1 MGFDLDASC
10 FGYDGSRLWC
20 LPRARRAVNGRIN
33 VVDPSRQSVTYETR
47 LLKYAE
53 RGFAVAVPGL
63 EPQRIDASATL
74 RPWHEVNGLARLL
87 CVIKRRQERVN
98 HIKAGRE
105 MNKSRWCKWE
115 EPHQGQALCEHKGG
129 KAGLGERVMNWFG
142 AAAARGMDPDKP
154 DGNAILC
161 VAPDVQS
168 RRMHGW
174 RGDLQRHAPSSLCR
188 LLEALNLLDKLR
200 PPRSEPDAAPAPF
213 ESDYEDIV
221 VDGRTTREVLKA
233 ISNKSFWHPGIDN
246 HPFDATRCRRAP
258 IVVASTRGNAAPAR
272 VTSDFDLLVD
282 TPPNPLIV
290 DLPGL
295 GYQGYGP
302 NRTASYTYV
311 SSLDR
316 RVEWITVDPGRQY
329 IGSFRPLDN
338 DWFKDAYLSNGAAK
352 FSDDLLASFST
363 PRPELQQPPR
373 Q

>member
-53 RGFAVAVPGL
+53 RGFAIAVPGL

-87 CVIKRRQERVN
+87 CVIKHRQERVN

-105 MNKSRWCKWE
+105 MNSPRWSKWE

-129 KAGLGERVMNWFG
+129 KAGMGERVMNWFG

-154 DGNAILC
+154 DGNAIVC
-161 VAPDVQS
+161 VAPDAQS
-168 RRMHGW
+168 RTMCPA
-174 RGDLQRHAPSSLCR
+174 APSSLCR
-188 LLEALNLLDKLR
+188 LLQALNLLDKLR
-200 PPRSEPDAAPAPF
+200 PEPDAPAPF
-213 ESDYEDIV
+213 EASDYEDIV
-221 VDGRTTREVLKA
+221 VDGRTTREVLRA
-233 ISNKSFWHPGIDN
+233 ISRNSFWRNDAYTP
-246 HPFDATRCRRAP
+246 PFDATRCRRAP
-258 IVVASTRGNAAPAR
+258 IVVASTRGDASPHRIAL
-272 VTSDFDLLVD
+272 DFNLLVD
-282 TPPNPLIV
+282 TPPNPLIIG
-290 DLPGL
+290 LPGL
-295 GYQGYGP
+295 GRRTSDEP
-302 NRTASYTYV
+302 DLTASYTYV
-311 SSLDR
+311 TSLDR

-352 FSDDLLASFST
+352 FSEDLLASFST
-363 PRPELQQPPR
+363 PPRPEL
-373 Q
+373 